1 MLAFTILFKILSAN
15 CIFDLCVIFSA
26 PGTISRRPNG
36 QPSSRR
42 LMLDNFDANTAITKT
57 DTTSA
62 GNGAGQKVDLESG
75 GEALS
80 SAKPVQKT
88 VKEHVINLICD
99 GMYLYRLLVRDN
111 S

>member
-1 MLAFTILFKILSAN
+1 
-15 CIFDLCVIFSA
+15 
-26 PGTISRRPNG
+26 
-36 QPSSRR
+36 
-42 LMLDNFDANTAITKT
+42 MLDNFDANTAITKT

-80 SAKPVQKT
+80 TKPVQKT

-99 GMYLYRLLVRDN
+99 GM
-111 S
+111 

>member
-1 MLAFTILFKILSAN
+1 MYIS
-15 CIFDLCVIFSA
+15 SA

-42 LMLDNFDANTAITKT
+42 LMLDNFDANATAAAITKT
-57 DTTSA
+57 DTTST

-75 GEALS
+75 ETY

-88 VKEHVINLICD
+88 VKEHVISLICD
-99 GMYLYRLLVRDN
+99 GM
-111 S
+111 

>member
-1 MLAFTILFKILSAN
+1 
-15 CIFDLCVIFSA
+15 
-26 PGTISRRPNG
+26 
-36 QPSSRR
+36 
-42 LMLDNFDANTAITKT
+42 MLDNFDANTAITKT

-80 SAKPVQKT
+80 AKPVQKT

-99 GMYLYRLLVRDN
+99 GMYSKVPNKRTGPN
-111 S
+111 KHTGGKFCQNK

>member
-1 MLAFTILFKILSAN
+1 
-15 CIFDLCVIFSA
+15 
-26 PGTISRRPNG
+26 
-36 QPSSRR
+36 
-42 LMLDNFDANTAITKT
+42 MLDNFDANTAITKT

-99 GMYLYRLLVRDN
+99 GMYLYTLEYIPNKRWGMLIDFLTIFHPLC
-111 S
+111 SYSIPYFY